1 MTTRIVAITG
11 NIGSGKSAVA
21 ALLESHGAVRID
33 ADQVAREVV
42 RPGTPALAAILQRFG
57 ASILTPEGELD
68 RAALGRLVFASPEAR
83 RDLEAITHPAI
94 RERMA
99 ERISAAI
106 DKGARLVAV
115 EIPLLFESG
124 LDAAFPLSLLVT
136 APDPIRKARII
147 ARDRLSDAEAEARMA
162 AQMPQDAKRSRAT
175 WILEN
180 DGGYDELR
188 AAVTRLWPILAGA

>member
-1 MTTRIVAITG
+1 MTRIVAITG

-21 ALLESHGAVRID
+21 ALLEAHGAVRID

-42 RPGTPALAAILQRFG
+42 QPGTPALAAIVARFG
-57 ASILTPEGELD
+57 DGILTPERELD
-68 RAALGRLVFASPEAR
+68 RPALGRLVFDDAEAR

-99 ERISAAI
+99 ERIGAAI
-106 DKGARLVAV
+106 EAGAPLAAV

-147 ARDRLSDAEAEARMA
+147 ARDGLGEAEAEARMA
-162 AQMPQDAKRSRAT
+162 AQMPQEAKRERAT
-175 WILEN
+175 WILDN
-180 DGGYDELR
+180 DAGYDELR
-188 AAVTRLWPILAGA
+188 TAVERLWPTLAGA